1 MTREIRAIIGS
12 RDDMLD
18 GALAAARSLDAG
30 NTASIATETLYFDT
44 AQEML
49 RVLSA
54 KRMELLQRLRSA
66 GAMNVLELAKN
77 LGRDYK
83 NVHTDVGLLERYS
96 LIERQGDK
104 VCAPF
109 DVIHADFDLRKA
121 A

>member
-30 NTASIATETLYFDT
+30 NASIVTEILYFDT

-66 GAMNVLELAKN
+66 GAMNVLELAKS

-83 NVHTDVGLLERYS
+83 NVHTDVALLERFG

-104 VCAPF
+104 ACAPF